1 MKVLTLI
8 GQGFRNLFYSIGQ
21 AFKNLFR
28 NKGYAIASIAT
39 ITACLFM
46 FSIFYAIIVNIRST
60 VQTAEQDVSVT
71 VFFNEGTTED
81 QIQQLRVDVLERP
94 EVQDCTYVSAEQAW
108 EDFSSEYLEG
118 YADSFTENPLENY
131 ENLVITLKD
140 VSGQSDLVSF
150 LQGQDIVRLVNYSEV
165 TADTLTGANRLMWY
179 ISAGIIIILLIVSIF
194 LISNTIATGIT
205 SHRDEIYIMKY
216 IGATDY
222 FVRAPYVYE
231 GIILGLIGSVIPLLL
246 IYFMYDRAI
255 SLITTRFAILKNL
268 FTFVSVNEIFRTLA
282 PTLLVLGVG
291 IGFVGSMLTIRRH
304 LRV

>member
-1 MKVLTLI
+1 MKVLALI

-71 VFFNEGTTED
+71 VFFKQGTTDD
-81 QIQQLRVDVLERP
+81 QIQKLRVDVLERP
-94 EVQDCTYVSAEQAW
+94 EVKDCTYVSAEQAW
-108 EDFSSEYLEG
+108 KDFSSEYLQG
-118 YADSFTENPLENY
+118 YADSFSENPLADY
-131 ENLVITLKD
+131 ENLVITLND
-140 VSGQSDLVSF
+140 VSGQDDLVSF
-150 LQGQDIVRLVNYSEV
+150 LQSQDIVRLVNYSEV

-231 GIILGLIGSVIPLLL
+231 GVILGLIGSLIPLLL
-246 IYFMYDRAI
+246 IYFMYDKAI
-255 SLITTRFAILKNL
+255 SIITTRFAILKNL
-268 FTFVSVNEIFRTLA
+268 FTFVSVNEIFHTLA
-282 PTLLVLGVG
+282 PTLLILGVG
-291 IGFVGSMLTIRRH
+291 IGFIGSMLTIRRH